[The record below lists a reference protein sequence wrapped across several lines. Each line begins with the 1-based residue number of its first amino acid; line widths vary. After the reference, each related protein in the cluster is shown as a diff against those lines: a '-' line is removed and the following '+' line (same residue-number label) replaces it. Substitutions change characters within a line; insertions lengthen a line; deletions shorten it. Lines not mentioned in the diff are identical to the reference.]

1 MDRFI
6 RALEARYQAQI
17 EESLAIIDLYLNKAV
32 GVGEHSD
39 VLSVLDD
46 EVSKLDSAR
55 SKLGTLSALLP
66 VPSDTQ
72 E

>member
-1 MDRFI
+1 MNRFT

-17 EESLAIIDLYLNKAV
+17 EESLAVIELYLNKAV
-32 GVGEHSD
+32 GVGEHPD

-55 SKLGTLSALLP
+55 SKLATLSALFP
-66 VPSDTQ
+66 EPQ